1 MPPFHH
7 CSSSSHLPSGHDPN
21 RVRLASLYFYLFI
34 FDLIGLLRTR
44 LCYGL
49 IVYFHLNSFERELL
63 CPIALPPCH
72 QGIVF
77 PIKVFK
83 KLHPSSQLPIN
94 QNEREREIDFLSA
107 APPLHCRSSSSTL
120 SGVHGLDL
128 VRLTSLSLL
137 LIYYFLWFNWFV
149 ENNIVLLFDWTFVQF
164 VAIENL
170 R

>member
-1 MPPFHH
+1 MPPLHH
-7 CSSSSHLPSGHDPN
+7 RSSSSHLPSGHDPN

-94 QNEREREIDFLSA
+94 QNERERESLTFLVQRHLSTA
-107 APPLHCRSSSSTL
+107 ALPTPHFQ
-120 SGVHGLDL
+120 VYMAW
-128 VRLTSLSLL
+128 
-137 LIYYFLWFNWFV
+137 IW
-149 ENNIVLLFDWTFVQF
+149 
-164 VAIENL
+164 
-170 R
+170 